1 MPNKTLRHIPV
12 ITGVVFILLVAR
24 AWGNTWDDSA
34 ITLAFARNL
43 AKYGDIVST
52 PLTGRVEGYSTF
64 LWMFIHA
71 VFFRLG
77 LNTETVL
84 ILAKGLAT
92 LLALGNLYI
101 FWQLLLRFLHTPL
114 YQAIAL
120 SVFVFSV
127 LTVSSATDGM
137 ETSLY
142 AFLVLAGF
150 YSYLNRQTSRAA
162 KIAFLVT
169 TSLTILVRHEGPLFL
184 LPYVALALLENPKT
198 FFRQPHFYVWGLV
211 FLLYHSWHFLTFGE
225 ILTNPMLAKRH
236 WPYTPATT
244 DPLVWLVFRLYPLID
259 LVQTYRF
266 PVIFAITFILF
277 KKVRGE
283 NPEPRQR
290 QDITLVNLFALTSL
304 LVALLVGANFMA
316 APRLSYP
323 GHAFLLLTLFSMF
336 DDLALI
342 QRSRFLQ
349 GALVLALIAQ
359 LATTLPA
366 LSASLPREISLEGV
380 EELAATVS
388 AVQAAS
394 RAGKITYAGSD
405 MGGLLLYHGED
416 KRVIDLGL
424 LCDRELAK
432 NGYTHYESYIFE
444 QEKPEIIEAHAMWLE
459 PLLKSPHFFKLYQPV
474 LVKTP
479 RREQVLYLRND
490 FIEQLRQQHPLDR
503 VSTNIDT
510 PQSVTEQAL
519 KQFGF
524 YLLLDLRGL
533 TP

>member
-1 MPNKTLRHIPV
+1 MPNKVLRHVPV
-12 ITGVVFILLVAR
+12 IVGAVFILLVAR

-43 AKYGDIVST
+43 ATYGDFVPT

-64 LWMFIHA
+64 LWMIIHA
-71 VFFRLG
+71 GFFRLG
-77 LNTETVL
+77 FDTGTVL
-84 ILAKGLAT
+84 ILAKSLAT
-92 LLALGNLYI
+92 LLALGNLFI
-101 FWQLLLRFLHTPL
+101 FWQLLRRFLRAPL
-114 YQAIAL
+114 YQSIAL
-120 SVFVFSV
+120 AVFAFSV

-137 ETSLY
+137 ETALY
-142 AFLVLAGF
+142 AFLVLAGY
-150 YSYLNRQTSRAA
+150 YSYLNRHTSRAA
-162 KIAFLVT
+162 QIAFLVT
-169 TSLTILVRHEGPLFL
+169 TPLTILVRHEGPLFL
-184 LPYVALALLENPKT
+184 LPYVGLALLENPKT
-198 FFRQPHFYVWGLV
+198 VFRQPHFYLWGGV
-211 FLLYHSWHFLTFGE
+211 FLVYHSWHFLAFGE
-225 ILTNPMLAKRH
+225 LLTNPMLAKRH
-236 WPYTPATT
+236 WPYTPNTT

-259 LVQTYRF
+259 LVNTYRF
-266 PVIFAITFILF
+266 PVAFAVTFLLY

-283 NPEPRQR
+283 ALPQR
-290 QDITLVNLFALTSL
+290 QGSDTTLVHLFALTSL

-323 GHAFLLLTLFSMF
+323 GHAFLLLALFSIF
-336 DDLALI
+336 DEMAPI

-349 GALVLALIAQ
+349 SMLALALVAQ
-359 LATTLPA
+359 LAMIIPSLR
-366 LSASLPREISLEGV
+366 ASLPREISLAGV
-380 EELAATVS
+380 EELASTVS

-394 RAGKITYAGSD
+394 GSAQITYAGSD
-405 MGGLLLYHGED
+405 MGGLLLYHGNN
-416 KRVIDLGL
+416 KRIVDLGL

-432 NGYTHYESYIFE
+432 NGYTNYESYIFE

-459 PLLKSPHFFKLYQPV
+459 PLLKSRSFGEMYQPV

-490 FIEQLRQQHPLDR
+490 FIEQLRLQYPMDK
-503 VSTNIDT
+503 VSTDISAPET
-510 PQSVTEQAL
+510 VTEQAL